1 MPSIDRTTSELRE
14 EISHIPGTRILD
26 DVNGLF
32 ANLVRAFP
40 AALGGIDWSQCQL
53 KGESV
58 AARPVE
64 TDTESIE
71 RVKQTLHEF
80 KTKCLVAEKSHC
92 FVLSDDYLDF
102 AIEIEFRHLA
112 ELLAMLIKLPH
123 GIVVAISDF
132 SACLEIRFCGNAYF
146 GTP

>member
-1 MPSIDRTTSELRE
+1 MPSTDCITSELRE

-32 ANLVRAFP
+32 ANVVRAFP

-53 KGESV
+53 KGESI
-58 AARPVE
+58 AARPIE

-71 RVKQTLHEF
+71 RVNRTLDEF
-80 KTKCLVAEKSHC
+80 KTACHVAEMTRC
-92 FVLSDDYLDF
+92 LVLSDDYLDF
-102 AIEIEFRHLA
+102 AIETEFRHLPQ
-112 ELLAMLIKLPH
+112 LLAMLITQPH
-123 GIVVAISDF
+123 GIVVVVSDF
-132 SACLEIRFCGNAYF
+132 SACFEIRFCGNVYF

>member
-1 MPSIDRTTSELRE
+1 MPSPARTTSELRE
-14 EISHIPGTRILD
+14 EISRIPGTRILD

-40 AALGGIDWSQCQL
+40 AALGGIDWSRCQL

-64 TDTESIE
+64 TDAESIE
-71 RVKQTLHEF
+71 RINRTLHEL
-80 KTKCLVAEKSHC
+80 KITCRVAEVTRC

-102 AIEIEFRHLA
+102 AIETEFRHQSQ
-112 ELLAMLIKLPH
+112 LLAMLITLPH
-123 GIVVAISDF
+123 GVVVAVSDF